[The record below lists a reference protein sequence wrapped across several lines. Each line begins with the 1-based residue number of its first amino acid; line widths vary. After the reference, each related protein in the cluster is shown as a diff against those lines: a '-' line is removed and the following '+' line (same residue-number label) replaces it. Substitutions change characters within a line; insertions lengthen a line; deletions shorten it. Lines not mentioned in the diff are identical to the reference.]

1 MYLPNDFFFSF
12 KHASYEKNI
21 GDAIQISNSSS
32 LTVDS
37 LASWQFEAW
46 SVGKENESF
55 SMDRFHICKK
65 SPLWPVLDKLKH
77 NCTESE

>member
-1 MYLPNDFFFSF
+1 MYLRLFLIKNKCISKKKYDYVSKYLPNDFLFSF

-46 SVGKENESF
+46 SV
-55 SMDRFHICKK
+55 
-65 SPLWPVLDKLKH
+65 
-77 NCTESE
+77 